1 MYVDEALNI
10 VLKDLNKILIP
21 SSEAEGM
28 AKVKTNIREVIVAVQ
43 RDRTSNKNTEGS
55 DLNENRNK

>member
-21 SSEAEGM
+21 SSEAERM
-28 AKVKTNIREVIVAVQ
+28 TKVKTNIREVILAVQ
-43 RDRTSNKNTEGS
+43 SDRSSPKNTEGGEP
-55 DLNENRNK
+55 NEN

>member
-21 SSEAEGM
+21 SSEAEKM
-28 AKVKTNIREVIVAVQ
+28 AKVKTNIREVILAVQ
-43 RDRTSNKNTEGS
+43 NDRSSAKNTEGG
-55 DLNENRNK
+55 DQNEN